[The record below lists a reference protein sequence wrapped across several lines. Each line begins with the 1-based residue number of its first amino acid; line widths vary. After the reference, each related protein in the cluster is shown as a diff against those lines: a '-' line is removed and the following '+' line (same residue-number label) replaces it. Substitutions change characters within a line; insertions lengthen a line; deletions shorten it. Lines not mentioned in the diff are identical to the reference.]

1 MFYITTLWATKNQIT
16 KKKKK
21 NPNPKNK
28 NTKKN
33 HLKTEL
39 ETHGLQ
45 VLCVDSW
52 SKVLEIYLGTQAG
65 KLGSLGSGLM

>member
-1 MFYITTLWATKNQIT
+1 MFYITTLGATKNQIT
-16 KKKKK
+16 KKTK
-21 NPNPKNK
+21 PNPKIK
-28 NTKKN
+28 NTKKT

>member
-1 MFYITTLWATKNQIT
+1 MFYITTLWATKNPKKPKPKKT
-16 KKKKK
+16 KIQK
-21 NPNPKNK
+21 
-28 NTKKN
+28 T

-52 SKVLEIYLGTQAG
+52 SKVLEIYPGPKQV
-65 KLGSLGSGLM
+65 S

>member
-16 KKKKK
+16 KKNKTQPKK
-21 NPNPKNK
+21 
-28 NTKKN
+28 TKIQKN

>member
-16 KKKKK
+16 KKTK
-21 NPNPKNK
+21 PNPKK
-28 NTKKN
+28 TKIQKN

>member
-16 KKKKK
+16 KKTK
-21 NPNPKNK
+21 PNPKK
-28 NTKKN
+28 QKKKK